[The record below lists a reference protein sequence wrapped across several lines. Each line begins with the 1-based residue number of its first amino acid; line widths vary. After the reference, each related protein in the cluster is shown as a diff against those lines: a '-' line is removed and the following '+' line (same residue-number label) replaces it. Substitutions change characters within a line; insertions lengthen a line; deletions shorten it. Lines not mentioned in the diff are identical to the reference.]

1 MQNQPKLKLE
11 FIAIMALLMSLV
23 ALSIDG
29 ILPALAVIGTDLGVT
44 DTQKHQLLI
53 TMIFLGL
60 GFGQLIFGPLSDSYG
75 RKPIIYVGFLVFAIA
90 SIICVNTNSYEVLIA
105 GRILQGIGLASPRT
119 LSIAMIR
126 DSYEG
131 DYMAKVMSFIVM
143 IFILVPIIA
152 PTLGQYLMLTY
163 NWQTIFNV
171 QLGLGILVVFWFWKR
186 QPETLAVSKRIPF
199 RTATLN
205 SGFIEFFKHKQA
217 VAFTLISGFITGS
230 FMVYLSTTQ
239 HIFEIQY
246 DLGEDFPLIFASL
259 AIGVG
264 FATYLNGVYVVR
276 IGMKRIALVSLAAYC
291 LSALLYVVLFFN
303 ASNPP
308 LWVLLTFF
316 VIQFI
321 AVGFLFGNLRAL
333 AMQPIGHIAGVGAAI
348 NGFISTVM
356 GVLIASGI
364 GAYVTTTAWPLF
376 LGFSVCGMVSMLIF
390 ILNKP
395 LERTI

>member
-1 MQNQPKLKLE
+1 MQNQPVLKIE
-11 FIAIMALLMSLV
+11 FVAIMALLMSLV

-29 ILPALAVIGTDLGVT
+29 ILPAPAVIGNDLGVT
-44 DTQKHQLLI
+44 DTKDHQLLI

-75 RKPIIYVGFLVFAIA
+75 RKPIIYLGFLVFAVA
-90 SIICVNTNSYEVLIA
+90 SVICVNTNSYEVLIA

-143 IFILVPIIA
+143 IFILIPIIA
-152 PTLGQYLMLTY
+152 PTLGQFLMLTY
-163 NWQTIFNV
+163 NWQAIFNV
-171 QLGLGILVVFWFWKR
+171 QLGLGMLVIFWFWKR
-186 QPETLAVSKRIPF
+186 QPETLPFAKRVPF
-199 RTATLN
+199 RTATLI
-205 SGFIEFFKHKQA
+205 SGFMEFFKHKQA

-230 FMVYLSTTQ
+230 FMVYLSTSQ
-239 HIFEIQY
+239 YIFEVQY

-259 AIGVG
+259 AVGVG
-264 FATYLNGVYVVR
+264 FATYLNGVFVVR
-276 IGMKRIALVSLAAYC
+276 IGMKRIALISLAGYT
-291 LSALLYVVLFFN
+291 LSSLIYVSMFFN
-303 ASNPP
+303 QINPP
-308 LWVLLTFF
+308 LWVLLIFF
-316 VIQFI
+316 ALQFT

-356 GVLIASGI
+356 GVLIAGVI
-364 GAYVTTTAWPLF
+364 GAYVSTTVWPLF
-376 LGFSVCGMVSMLIF
+376 LGFTGCGFASMVIF
-390 ILNKP
+390 LLNKP

>member
-303 ASNPP
+303 VSNPP

>member
-171 QLGLGILVVFWFWKR
+171 QLGLGILVLFWFWKR

-199 RTATLN
+199 RTATLS

-303 ASNPP
+303 VSNPP

-376 LGFSVCGMVSMLIF
+376 LGFSVCGMVSMVIF

>member
-90 SIICVNTNSYEVLIA
+90 SIVCVNTNSYEVLIA

-143 IFILVPIIA
+143 IFILIPIIA

-171 QLGLGILVVFWFWKR
+171 QLGLGILVLFWFWKR

-199 RTATLN
+199 RTATLS

-303 ASNPP
+303 VSNPP

-364 GAYVTTTAWPLF
+364 GVYVTTTAWPLF
-376 LGFSVCGMVSMLIF
+376 LGFSVCGMVSMVIF

>member
-1 MQNQPKLKLE
+1 MQNQPTLKIE

-44 DTQKHQLLI
+44 DTQDHQLLI

-60 GFGQLIFGPLSDSYG
+60 GFGQLIFGPLSDSFG
-75 RKPIIYVGFLVFAIA
+75 RKPIIYVGFLVFAVA

-105 GRILQGIGLASPRT
+105 ARILQGIGLASPRT

-143 IFILVPIIA
+143 IFILIPIIA
-152 PTLGQYLMLTY
+152 PTLGQFLMLTY
-163 NWQTIFNV
+163 NWQAIFNV
-171 QLGLGILVVFWFWKR
+171 QLGLGVLVIFWFWKR
-186 QPETLAVSKRIPF
+186 QPETLATDKRIPF
-199 RTATLN
+199 RTTLLI
-205 SGFIEFFKHKQA
+205 SGFKAFFKQKQA

-239 HIFEIQY
+239 HIFETQY
-246 DLGEDFPLIFASL
+246 GLGEDFPLIFASL
-259 AIGVG
+259 AVGVG

-276 IGMKRIALVSLAAYC
+276 IGMKRIALVSLSAYS
-291 LSALLYVVLFFN
+291 LSSLVYVVLYYN
-303 ASNPP
+303 QANPP
-308 LWVLLTFF
+308 LWILLTFF
-316 VIQFI
+316 ALQFT

-356 GVLIASGI
+356 GVLIASVI
-364 GAYVTTTAWPLF
+364 GAYISTTAWPLF
-376 LGFSVCGMVSMLIF
+376 LGFTICGFASMVIF
-390 ILNKP
+390 LLNKP

>member
-29 ILPALAVIGTDLGVT
+29 ILPALAAIGTDLGVT

-90 SIICVNTNSYEVLIA
+90 SIVCVNTNSYEVLIA

-143 IFILVPIIA
+143 IFILIPIIA

-171 QLGLGILVVFWFWKR
+171 QLGLGILVLFWFWKR

-376 LGFSVCGMVSMLIF
+376 LGFSVCGMISMVIF

>member
-1 MQNQPKLKLE
+1 
-11 FIAIMALLMSLV
+11 
-23 ALSIDG
+23 
-29 ILPALAVIGTDLGVT
+29 
-44 DTQKHQLLI
+44 
-53 TMIFLGL
+53 
-60 GFGQLIFGPLSDSYG
+60 
-75 RKPIIYVGFLVFAIA
+75 
-90 SIICVNTNSYEVLIA
+90 
-105 GRILQGIGLASPRT
+105 
-119 LSIAMIR
+119 
-126 DSYEG
+126 
-131 DYMAKVMSFIVM
+131 MAKVMSFIVM
-143 IFILVPIIA
+143 IFILIPIIA

-171 QLGLGILVVFWFWKR
+171 QLGLGILVLFWFWKR

-199 RTATLN
+199 RTATLS

-303 ASNPP
+303 VSNPP

-376 LGFSVCGMVSMLIF
+376 LGFSVCGMVSMVIF

>member
-1 MQNQPKLKLE
+1 
-11 FIAIMALLMSLV
+11 
-23 ALSIDG
+23 
-29 ILPALAVIGTDLGVT
+29 
-44 DTQKHQLLI
+44 
-53 TMIFLGL
+53 
-60 GFGQLIFGPLSDSYG
+60 
-75 RKPIIYVGFLVFAIA
+75 
-90 SIICVNTNSYEVLIA
+90 
-105 GRILQGIGLASPRT
+105 
-119 LSIAMIR
+119 
-126 DSYEG
+126 
-131 DYMAKVMSFIVM
+131 
-143 IFILVPIIA
+143 
-152 PTLGQYLMLTY
+152 
-163 NWQTIFNV
+163 
-171 QLGLGILVVFWFWKR
+171 
-186 QPETLAVSKRIPF
+186 
-199 RTATLN
+199 
-205 SGFIEFFKHKQA
+205 
-217 VAFTLISGFITGS
+217 
-230 FMVYLSTTQ
+230 MVYLSTTQ

-303 ASNPP
+303 TSNPA

-316 VIQFI
+316 AIQFI

-376 LGFSVCGMVSMLIF
+376 LGFTVCGLASMVVF
-390 ILNKP
+390 VLNKP

>member
-1 MQNQPKLKLE
+1 MQNQPKLKLK

-90 SIICVNTNSYEVLIA
+90 SIVCVNTNSYEVLIA

-143 IFILVPIIA
+143 IFILIPIIA

-171 QLGLGILVVFWFWKR
+171 QLGLGILVLFWFWKR

-199 RTATLN
+199 RTATLS

-303 ASNPP
+303 VSNPP

-376 LGFSVCGMVSMLIF
+376 LGFSVCGMVSMVIF

>member
-90 SIICVNTNSYEVLIA
+90 SIICVNTTSYEVLIA

-143 IFILVPIIA
+143 IFILIPIIA

-171 QLGLGILVVFWFWKR
+171 QLGLGILVLFWFWKR

-199 RTATLN
+199 RTATLS

-376 LGFSVCGMVSMLIF
+376 LGFSVCGMVSMVIF

>member
-90 SIICVNTNSYEVLIA
+90 SIVCVNTNSYEVLIA

-171 QLGLGILVVFWFWKR
+171 QLGLGILVLFWFWKR

-199 RTATLN
+199 RTATLS

-246 DLGEDFPLIFASL
+246 DLGDDFPLIFASL

-303 ASNPP
+303 VSNPP

-376 LGFSVCGMVSMLIF
+376 LGFSVCGMVSMVIF

>member
-143 IFILVPIIA
+143 IFILIPIIA

-171 QLGLGILVVFWFWKR
+171 QLGLGILVLFWFWKR

-199 RTATLN
+199 RTATLS

-303 ASNPP
+303 VSNPP

-348 NGFISTVM
+348 NGYISTVM

-376 LGFSVCGMVSMLIF
+376 LGFSVCGMVSMVIF

>member
-90 SIICVNTNSYEVLIA
+90 SIVCVNTNSYEVLIA

-143 IFILVPIIA
+143 IFILIPIIA

-171 QLGLGILVVFWFWKR
+171 QLGLGILVLFWFWKR

-199 RTATLN
+199 RTATLS

-246 DLGEDFPLIFASL
+246 DLGDDFPLIFASL

-303 ASNPP
+303 VSNPP

-376 LGFSVCGMVSMLIF
+376 LGFSVCGMVSMVIF

>member
-1 MQNQPKLKLE
+1 MQNQPALKIE

-44 DTQKHQLLI
+44 DTQDHQLLI

-75 RKPIIYVGFLVFAIA
+75 RKPIIYVGFLVFAVA
-90 SIICVNTNSYEVLIA
+90 SVICVNTNNYEVLIV

-143 IFILVPIIA
+143 IFILIPIVA
-152 PTLGQYLMLTY
+152 PTLGQFLMNAY
-163 NWQTIFNV
+163 NWQAIFNV
-171 QLGLGILVVFWFWKR
+171 QLGLGILVIFWFWKR
-186 QPETLAVSKRIPF
+186 QPETLALANRTPF
-199 RTATLN
+199 KTTVLI
-205 SGFIEFFKHKQA
+205 SGFKAFFKEEQA

-239 HIFEIQY
+239 HIFEVQY
-246 DLGEDFPLIFASL
+246 GLGDDFPLIFASL
-259 AIGVG
+259 AVGVG
-264 FATYLNGVYVVR
+264 IATYINGVYVVR
-276 IGMKRIALVSLAAYC
+276 VGMKRIALVSLAAFN
-291 LSALLYVVLFFN
+291 LTSLIYVILFFN
-303 ASNPP
+303 QSNPP
-308 LWVLLTFF
+308 LWILLIFF
-316 VIQFI
+316 ALQFFSI
-321 AVGFLFGNLRAL
+321 GFLFGNLRAL

-356 GVLIASGI
+356 GVVIASVI
-364 GAYVTTTAWPLF
+364 GAYVDTTVWPLF
-376 LGFSVCGMVSMLIF
+376 LGFTGCGFVSMGIF
-390 ILNKP
+390 LLNKP

>member
-90 SIICVNTNSYEVLIA
+90 SIVCVNTNSYEVLIA

-143 IFILVPIIA
+143 IFILIPIIA

-171 QLGLGILVVFWFWKR
+171 QLGLGILVLFWFWKR

-199 RTATLN
+199 RTATLS

-303 ASNPP
+303 VSNPP

-376 LGFSVCGMVSMLIF
+376 LGFSVCGMVSMVIF